1 MDELTDQDR
10 ARVARGWRRS
20 GLTQPAYAA
29 SHGITDR
36 TLRLWLRRWA
46 PTSLHGTEAAREICA
61 RAIEH
66 LRALLADLDCNLE
79 EGVAPPPRQLDPPPP
94 GPVVRQPA
102 EAGIPHGHVGH
113 SVPATPP
120 RGASERQ
127 SLITTFM
134 HGSLDFSNIV

>member
-79 EGVAPPPRQLDPPPP
+79 EGVAPPRQLDLPPP
-94 GPVVRQPA
+94 GPMVRQPA
-102 EAGIPHGHVGH
+102 EAGLPRGPVGH
-113 SVPATPP
+113 SVPTPRP
-120 RGASERQ
+120 RGATERQ
-127 SLITTFM
+127 PLVTSPM
-134 HGSLDFSNIV
+134 HGSLDFSNIL